1 MNAYKVNE
9 LTSVNNIRKIH
20 VFVGSHEENLD
31 ELFSSNPQDT
41 RFSSFFNEEE
51 LENISKMNIPVKFSQ
66 QYLHQDDS
74 IGTIKTKIAHS
85 CDNTFSLDE
94 VFLFARK
101 QEKLNAADVYRIL
114 TQNNKMPIT
123 KNRLE
128 NFLKN
133 VPLKINGEHTYFSL
147 KDNKNVKGTD
157 TYNYDDIL
165 DLKLDEQP
173 FLVNKQLGQK
183 YFMQD
188 GVYPFVCDPFELST
202 YDTICEKEIRKS
214 ISTLNNNVLLATGKI
229 ANNNIYCCI
238 ANDVLTY
245 SDTSFTLDL
254 YFPLLKTKDINS
266 LDELEEKRT
275 QLIRESQKKY
285 DASLQGKVD
294 LFYQIYS
301 PNNPINYSEKG
312 IRSIHLVL
320 RQIYTMKIPTNV
332 LFKVIHA
339 TKELPYIKY
348 NPGSRQEK
356 MVRLFC
362 DKVSTTGKKIP
373 SLSRARINNFGKN
386 LVPKNR
392 AMSLFFQ
399 DPDCFCEF
407 DENGDISLQME
418 FSNPQSEIQV
428 NEIIRNKINPQLE
441 IIQRYLEQHGY
452 KINIFE
458 NLRNQYVDMK
468 SIDYYSLIPIKK
480 KFDLS
485 KIIGCISSLFV
496 VENDSLEK
504 DKDIQMRFKRISN
517 FNKMTSIEAFILEK
531 QKEGYRDE
539 LIVSKVL
546 ENYSDVKADEA
557 IDILGKLASEMQIER
572 GSRKNIIDVKSN
584 PGFKTEIKLNSIS
597 GELGISIKNIND
609 IQFLDVLPIYI
620 DSMVRLTQ
628 TPKSLSLTAKKIS
641 SICSNGKTEDETIF
655 EDIVPMVD
663 MSMEQ
668 KSELKELEDIE
679 KREDPLAREKD
690 EYTNDEVE
698 IESERMEVGQREK
711 IDDALDLFF
720 GDDSEEEDD
729 EEESESEINDN
740 QEIVGGENSNDLK
753 DEEEDE
759 DENMVRNIQGTK
771 LKSPYYFQE
780 RMEKRDEVLFLKTD
794 QGRFNSYSR
803 TCHMN
808 TRRQP
813 VILNQRELDKIN
825 KEHPGFL
832 KDEDI
837 IKYGSNPD
845 KKYYYICPRYW
856 DLERNTIVTP
866 EEMKKKGLEN
876 KINPIDA
883 SFVHQGKSIYEFNL
897 PDNYNPNFKQYPGFM
912 VDKHPDGY
920 CIPCCFS
927 KWNTPT
933 AIKRRAQCSGPD
945 NNKTTKKTEEDYY
958 INGPNKFPLSEN
970 RWGYLPTSIQTLLG
984 HKQKNCVPNSYCV
997 LRHGVE
1003 VSKNQSFLACIA
1015 DAIYYTKK
1023 EVPRIKDIKEKII
1036 STLTLDIF
1044 LSLQNGTLVK
1054 EFYNE
1059 EKAVDSNLPKYIDSK
1074 IYARTRD
1081 SPEKIAFF
1089 KRICVSFECFLDYL
1103 RNDFETIDYTYLWD
1117 LLCSPHPN
1125 LFENGINLVILDV
1138 PLDDITENVNVV
1150 CPTNHY
1156 TNKKYNPSKPTLI
1169 LYKQKEYFEPI
1180 YSYRLTTNTQG
1191 GQDKLFIRKLFR
1203 ENDADNIPEIKF
1215 LFEMVVKP
1223 FYDKMCKPLASL
1235 PKMYK
1240 VKPAILLDLLI
1251 EICKENRY
1259 EIKEQVLNY
1268 EGKVI
1273 GLIVRP
1279 ADLSVSAM
1287 IPCFPSSIQKDY
1299 AYQFML
1305 EPSLWRDYKTTT
1317 EVLKKTNKDT
1327 MGLVP
1332 CAPIFKVID
1341 DEVVVGIITQT
1352 NQFVQLSKPEPVSSI
1367 SDNLKEIRNNN
1378 YVVNNKSAN
1387 LVSSD
1392 AILTS
1397 SQEVDAERVN
1407 YVKRI
1412 NLETNFYLAFRNTI
1426 RTLLNDPKYHIERT
1440 EIETASSQLGE
1451 TYSSKLKEVDK
1462 KLRDLTGSYAVF
1474 VKDYNYQVITDIHT
1488 CVVNKDKDKCAADS
1502 PLCAISSNGKC
1513 QIILPKSNLLNKS
1526 DNEKNYFTRMADE
1539 LIRYKR
1545 IRQFMFQ
1552 PQVYL
1557 SFGKVDYNL
1566 NKNEIVIMQSM
1577 LNQEFFEDLTNQ
1589 EVNTFAIETA
1599 YDNVNPQKSAE
1610 YSNTARI

>member
-20 VFVGSHEENLD
+20 VFVGPHEENLD
-31 ELFSSNPQDT
+31 ELFSSNPRDT
-41 RFSSFFNEEE
+41 RFSSLFNEED
-51 LENISKMNIPVKFSQ
+51 LANIAKMNIPVKFSQ

-101 QEKLNAADVYRIL
+101 QEKLNAPDVYRIL

-133 VPLKINGEHTYFSL
+133 VPFKINGELTSFSL
-147 KDNKNVKGTD
+147 KDNKSVKGTD
-157 TYNYDDIL
+157 TYTYEDIL

-188 GVYPFVCDPFELST
+188 GVYPFVCDPFELAT
-202 YDTICEKEIRKS
+202 YDNTCEKEIRKS

-229 ANNNIYCCI
+229 ANNNIYCCL
-238 ANDVLTY
+238 AKDVLTY
-245 SDTSFTLDL
+245 SDTAFTLDL
-254 YFPLLKTKDINS
+254 YFSLLKTKDINS
-266 LDELEEKRT
+266 LDELEEKQA
-275 QLIRESQKKY
+275 QLITESKKKY
-285 DASLQGKVD
+285 DASLQEKVN

-301 PNNPINYSEKG
+301 PDNSITYSEKG
-312 IRSIHLVL
+312 IRSIHLVV
-320 RQIYTMKIPTNV
+320 RQIYAMKIPTNV

-339 TKELPYIKY
+339 TQELPYIKY
-348 NPGSRQEK
+348 NPGTRQEK

-362 DKVSTTGKKIP
+362 DKVTTTGKKIP
-373 SLSRARINNFGKN
+373 SLSQALINNFGKN

-399 DPDCFCEF
+399 DPACFCEF
-407 DENGDISLQME
+407 DENGDISLQLD
-418 FSNPQSEIQV
+418 FSDPQSEIQV
-428 NEIIRNKINPQLE
+428 NEIIRNKINPQLQ

-452 KINIFE
+452 KIHIFE
-458 NLRNQYVDMK
+458 DLRNQNVDMK
-468 SIDYYSLIPIKK
+468 SINYYSLIPIKK

-485 KIIGCISSLFV
+485 KIMGCISSLFV

-504 DKDIQMRFKRISN
+504 GKGIQMRFKRISN

-531 QKEGYRDE
+531 QKEGNRDE

-546 ENYSDVKADEA
+546 ENYPDVKPDEA
-557 IDILGKLASEMQIER
+557 ISILGKLASEMQIER

-584 PGFKTEIKLNSIS
+584 PGFKTEIQLNSIS
-597 GELGISIKNIND
+597 GELGISINNIND
-609 IQFLDVLPIYI
+609 VQFLDVFPIYI
-620 DSMVRLTQ
+620 ESMVRLTQ
-628 TPKSLSLTAKKIS
+628 SPKSLPLSAKKIN
-641 SICSNGKTEDETIF
+641 SICSNGKTADETAF
-655 EDIVPMVD
+655 DDIIPLVE

-668 KSELKELEDIE
+668 KSELKELEGIE
-679 KREDPLAREKD
+679 KEK
-690 EYTNDEVE
+690 EENVTEGIE

-720 GDDSEEEDD
+720 GDDSEEED
-729 EEESESEINDN
+729 EEEDEESEINDD
-740 QEIVGGENSNDLK
+740 QEFIGGENTSNDK
-753 DEEEDE
+753 ND
-759 DENMVRNIQGTK
+759 DENEDDENVVRNIEGLK
-771 LKSPYYFQE
+771 LKSPYYFQD

-856 DLERNTIVTP
+856 DLEKNTIVTP
-866 EEMKKKGLEN
+866 EEMKEKGLEN
-876 KINPIDA
+876 KINPMDA
-883 SFVHQGKSIYEFNL
+883 NVVLPGKSIYEFNRPRDYK
-897 PDNYNPNFKQYPGFM
+897 PDFKQYPGFM

-920 CIPCCFS
+920 CIPCCFNY
-927 KWNTPT
+927 WNTEQ
-933 AIKRRAQCSGPD
+933 AVKRRAQCSGPD
-945 NNKTTKKTEEDYY
+945 NSKTPKKTEEDDY
-958 INGPNKFPLSEN
+958 IKGPNKFPLAEN
-970 RWGYLPTSIQTLLG
+970 RWGYLPTGLQTLLG
-984 HKQKNCVPNSYCV
+984 HKQKDCVPNSYCI

-1015 DAIYYTKK
+1015 DAIFYTKK
-1023 EVPRIKDIKEKII
+1023 EVPRIKDIKEIII
-1036 STLTLDIF
+1036 STLTLDTF

-1054 EFYNE
+1054 EFYNQ
-1059 EKAVDSNLPKYIDSK
+1059 EKVVDTKLPKYMDSK

-1089 KRICVSFECFLDYL
+1089 KRICVSYECFLTYL
-1103 RNDFETIDYTYLWD
+1103 RNDTETIDYTYLWD

-1156 TNKKYNPSKPTLI
+1156 TSKKYNPSKPTLI

-1180 YSYRLTTNTQG
+1180 YSYRLSTNNQG
-1191 GQDKLFIRKLFR
+1191 GQDKLFIGKLFR
-1203 ENDADNIPEIKF
+1203 ENNADNIPEIKF
-1215 LFEMVVKP
+1215 LFEKVVKP
-1223 FYDKMCKPLASL
+1223 FYEKMCKPRASL
-1235 PKMYK
+1235 PKIYK
-1240 VKPAILLDLLI
+1240 AKPAILLDLLI
-1251 EICKENRY
+1251 EVCKEHRY

-1273 GLIVRP
+1273 GLVVRP
-1279 ADLSVSAM
+1279 ADLSISAM

-1299 AYQFML
+1299 GYQFML
-1305 EPSLWRDYKTTT
+1305 DPSLWRDYKTTM
-1317 EVLKKTNKDT
+1317 EVLQYVNKDT
-1327 MGLVP
+1327 MGVVP
-1332 CAPIFKVID
+1332 SAPIFKVVD

-1352 NQFVQLSKPEPVSSI
+1352 NQFVQLSKPEPVSNT
-1367 SDNLKEIRNNN
+1367 SDNLREMRNNN
-1378 YVVNNKSAN
+1378 YVLDKKAAS

-1397 SQEVDAERVN
+1397 SDDVDTERVN

-1426 RTLLNDPKYHIERT
+1426 RTLLNDPQFHIERS
-1440 EIETASSQLGE
+1440 EIEKASSRLGD
-1451 TYSSKLKEVDK
+1451 TYSIKLKEVDQ
-1462 KLRDLTGSYAVF
+1462 KLRDLAGSYAVF
-1474 VKDYNYQVITDIHT
+1474 VKDYNYQVINDIHT
-1488 CVVNKDKDKCAADS
+1488 CVVNKDKDKCAADA

-1526 DNEKNYFTRMADE
+1526 DNEKNYFARMADE

-1557 SFGKVDYNL
+1557 SFGKVDYKL
-1566 NKNEIVIMQSM
+1566 NKDEIVIMQSM
-1577 LNQEFFEDLTNQ
+1577 LNRDFFEGRINQ
-1589 EVNTFAIETA
+1589 QVNTYAIETA

-1610 YSNTARI
+1610 YSNIARI